1 MKKTDETESIPGTD
15 EAENTTE
22 TGEMEN
28 TPETEG
34 KEDTPE
40 TETEGKEGTPE
51 TEETKDTPET
61 EGKEGTPETEE
72 KEDTPETEGI
82 KDIGGIIGREGE
94 EDVSGADGIVT
105 VSGGNGTA
113 GGIEPKAGFYT
124 LAIAGA
130 VILVMALLWVLF
142 RKKVK
147 KQADRTQAPEP
158 SPNAGQIQTEEIM
171 IEEQIYR
178 VGKLHCIGRRESQQ
192 DSFAVSD
199 VEDRALCEEKGV
211 IVIVADGMG
220 GLSDGDKI
228 SSMTTLSFFRHFHER
243 PVQGD
248 AGNELLQMLREAN
261 GEVNRYLGAK
271 TGQCGSTLV
280 AGIVKDRKCHWISV
294 GDSHIYL
301 YKNGGLIQLN
311 REHVYREELDAKA
324 ANGEISRE
332 EAMKNPQRGALT
344 SYIGMGRIEKV
355 DRNQEPLVL
364 YPGDRLLFMTD
375 GVFGTLS
382 EAQIAEAMRYP
393 MEESIRLMDE
403 SIRAVGKPKQDNYT
417 AVILECR

>member
-1 MKKTDETESIPGTD
+1 MRKPDETE
-15 EAENTTE
+15 
-22 TGEMEN
+22 N
-28 TPETEG
+28 TP
-34 KEDTPE
+34 DI
-40 TETEGKEGTPE
+40 
-51 TEETKDTPET
+51 
-61 EGKEGTPETEE
+61 
-72 KEDTPETEGI
+72 PETEGI
-82 KDIGGIIGREGE
+82 GDILGAEGAG
-94 EDVSGADGIVT
+94 DVSGADGIVT
-105 VSGGNGTA
+105 VSGGDSTA
-113 GGIEPKAGFYT
+113 GGGLDKTGFLT
-124 LAIAGA
+124 LAIAGGA
-130 VILVMALLWVLF
+130 ILVMAILWVLF
-142 RKKVK
+142 QKKIK
-147 KQADRTQAPEP
+147 RQECRTQAPKP
-158 SPNAGQIQTEEIM
+158 SPNAGKIQTEEIM
-171 IEEQIYR
+171 VEEQAYR

-192 DSFAVSD
+192 DSFAVSE

-220 GLSDGDKI
+220 GLSDGDRI
-228 SSMTTLSFFRHFHER
+228 SSMITLSFFRHFHER
-243 PVQGD
+243 PVQDD

-261 GEVNRYLGAK
+261 EDVNRYLGAK

-280 AGIVKDRKCHWISV
+280 AGIVRDRKCHWISV

-344 SYIGMGRIEKV
+344 SYVGMGRIEKV
-355 DRNQEPLVL
+355 DRNQKPLIL

-403 SIRAVGKPKQDNYT
+403 SIRAVGKPNQDNYT
-417 AVILECR
+417 AVVLECR